1 MNRTWKTFILITIA
15 AATMSCSQPE
25 TEEPQIDV
33 APAAA
38 ETGPDPTVVD
48 ADHYKTEFENEL
60 VRVVRITYGPGEE
73 SVMHYHPD
81 SVGVFLTDQHT
92 EFGNPDGT
100 SEEVHA
106 EAGQYIFVTAAQH
119 LPKNIGEE
127 AMELVLVELKTVGP
141 ETAPAAAEETGP
153 DPTVVDADH
162 YKVELENERVRV
174 IRITYGP
181 GEESVMHYHPNSVA
195 VFLTDH
201 HVEFGRP
208 DGTSEEAHVEAGEH
222 AFAPAEQHLPK
233 NIGEEPLE
241 LILIDIKG

>member
-15 AATMSCSQPE
+15 AVTLSCSQPE
-25 TEEPQIDV
+25 TDTAQTD
-33 APAAA
+33 ATPAAA

-81 SVGVFLTDQHT
+81 SVGVFLTDQHV
-92 EFGNPDGT
+92 EFVKPDGT

-106 EAGQYIFVTAAQH
+106 EAGQYVFAPAGQH
-119 LPKNIGEE
+119 LPKNLGEE
-127 AMELVLVELKTVGP
+127 PFELVLVELMSAGTEV
-141 ETAPAAAEETGP
+141 AAMEETGP

-162 YKVELENERVRV
+162 YKVEFENERVRV
-174 IRITYGP
+174 VRITYGP

-201 HVEFGRP
+201 HVGFGRP
-208 DGTSEEAHVEAGEH
+208 DGTSEEAHVEAGQH
-222 AFAPAEQHLPK
+222 SFAPAEQHLPK

-241 LILIDIKG
+241 LILIDIKGP